1 MAISERRMQIAT
13 NEYNSMMYFLGL
25 DVLTVGTGWQD
36 GWNLAD
42 MVEECRWQLEGY
54 SWEGHICH
62 TTLHQLDGVK
72 LTLED
77 LLDRERMS
85 KHLRMMKEVQWAKDG
100 MAKLNAF
107 IKKWGKLTDGIECT
121 DH

>member
-1 MAISERRMQIAT
+1 MAISEKQMQKAT
-13 NEYNSMMYFLGL
+13 DEYNSMMYFLGL

-85 KHLRMMKEVQWAKDG
+85 NHLRMMKEVQWAKNG

-107 IKKWGKLTDGIECT
+107 IKKYDKMTNGIECT